1 MLTRNVDS
9 LMFSFLYF
17 LWGWY
22 PTKQCTGISLIPGQ
36 YQWSQF
42 SLQTPVLC
50 VHHFVDDSPLFVGMY
65 HSPMS
70 GRLKLKPF
78 PPYVVKIQSC
88 SFTINVSKNYFIWS
102 RALTL
107 RNIWFL
113 WTERP
118 RSKRPLDFHNEQL
131 GSCAVCGAPW
141 IINLPWL
148 FFGKYSTKEK

>member
-1 MLTRNVDS
+1 MWTPWCSPSCTFFEVDIPQSSALGS
-9 LMFSFLYF
+9 LLFLDNISDPNF
-17 LWGWY
+17 LCKHLY
-22 PTKQCTGISLIPGQ
+22 
-36 YQWSQF
+36 
-42 SLQTPVLC
+42 C
-50 VHHFVDDSPLFVGMY
+50 VCITLWMTPLFVGMY

-102 RALTL
+102 WALTL
-107 RNIWFL
+107 GNIWFL

-118 RSKRPLDFHNEQL
+118 RGKHPLDFHNEQL
-131 GSCAVCGAPW
+131 GSCTVCGAPW
-141 IINLPWL
+141 INNLPWL